1 MKRGARYEARKH
13 GHKRYFTGKPCRNGH
28 ICERITSNTRCVECN
43 TIIAKQFLAEHL
55 EKHRQYQKN
64 WRTND
69 LENAKQLGKQS
80 HIRHREKRNAYSRLY
95 NKRNRK
101 RLNAYNLEW
110 KKRDTNASKFHN
122 IGHLLRCRLRLAIKG
137 KQKSGSAVR
146 DLGCSIEWFM
156 AYIAAKFEDGM
167 NWENHGK
174 VWQLDHIKPVKDFD
188 LTKREQFLEACHFT
202 NLQPLA
208 IASHREKSAMEA
220 KLKERK

>member
-13 GHKRYFTGKPCRNGH
+13 GRKRYFTGAPCANGH
-28 ICERITSNTRCVECN
+28 LCERFVSSRKCVECN
-43 TIIAKQFLAEHL
+43 SIITKRFRENYL
-55 EKHRQYQKN
+55 ERQKTYQKN
-64 WRTND
+64 WRKND
-69 LENAKQLGKQS
+69 LENAKELDKQS
-80 HIRHREKRNAYSRLY
+80 HIRNREKRNAYSRLY
-95 NKRNRK
+95 NKKNRK
-101 RLNAYNLEW
+101 KLNAYNLEW
-110 KKRDTNASKFHN
+110 KKRDSNASKFHN
-122 IGHLLRCRLRLAIKG
+122 IGHLLRARLRAAIRG
-137 KQKSGSAVR
+137 KQKTGSAVR

-167 NWENHGK
+167 NWDNHGK

-220 KLKERK
+220 KAERK